1 VGRFHHLAAACVV
14 VAVAAAPAYAADFL
28 KAIEDVP
35 LIAGMTEQ
43 AEPVVFESDQGRVVK
58 TIAEGHVD
66 AARISSFY
74 VETLPSLGWKRTADT
89 DSLSFERENERLNIA
104 IRQPASSRPIA
115 IQFELIVKLAST
127 RLPE

>member
-1 VGRFHHLAAACVV
+1 VRRFHLLAAVCVV
-14 VAVAAAPAYAADFL
+14 VALAATPAHAADFL

-58 TIAEGHVD
+58 TVAEGQID
-66 AARISSFY
+66 GARISSFY
-74 VETLPSLGWKRTADT
+74 VATLPSLGWKQVADA
-89 DSLSFERENERLNIA
+89 DSLSFERENERLNITVSE
-104 IRQPASSRPIA
+104 PASTRPVT

>member
-1 VGRFHHLAAACVV
+1 MRRFHHLAAACVV
-14 VAVAAAPAYAADFL
+14 ATIAVAPAHAADFL

-58 TIAEGHVD
+58 TVAEGQVD
-66 AARISSFY
+66 GARISSFY
-74 VETLPSLGWKRTADT
+74 VATLPSLGWKQVADG
-89 DSLSFERENERLNIA
+89 LSFERENERLNITV
-104 IRQPASSRPIA
+104 REPASNRPVA
-115 IQFELIVKLAST
+115 VQFELIVKLAST